1 MPDYKL
7 THQPCDD
14 CGSSDALC
22 INYDESTFCHSCRKY
37 THPPLEGSGI
47 AVRVPQK
54 PLTGF
59 EGFEATL
66 AALATETFSSVPGE
80 RSERCH
86 DEELWRG
93 AQVWAGYL
101 SLL

>member
-37 THPPLEGSGI
+37 THPPLDGSGI
-47 AVRVPQK
+47 AVRVPEK
-54 PLTGF
+54 PLTGS
-59 EGFEATL
+59 EGFDSTL
-66 AALATETFSSVPGE
+66 ELLATQNFVGVPERGLSVATMKTYGVVIKN
-80 RSERCH
+80 
-86 DEELWRG
+86 G
-93 AQVWAGYL
+93 QVV
-101 SLL
+101 